1 MWVCEKPQAVL
12 QFKMKYL
19 LHSIAQN
26 SFGSFRKRK
35 EKVQNRFLTKHSQH
49 NDIMSKSFSKFTQN
63 LRK

>member
-49 NDIMSKSFSKFTQN
+49 NDIMSK
-63 LRK
+63 